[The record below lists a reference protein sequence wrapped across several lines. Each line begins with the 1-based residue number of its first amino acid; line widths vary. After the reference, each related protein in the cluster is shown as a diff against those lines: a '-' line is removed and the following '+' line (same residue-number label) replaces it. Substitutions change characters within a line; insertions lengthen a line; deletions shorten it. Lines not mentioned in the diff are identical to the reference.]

1 MRYLGRWTGWRLL
14 CRYKVFEGE
23 LLDVLG
29 ICYGISKRS
38 TCNMG
43 QKMVKINQASFSE
56 RVVPSTINYHREHPG
71 LILMQDSAPAHRG
84 RVLDELAGAG
94 IELMEW
100 PPFSPD
106 LNPIENVWNI
116 MKDKIQFYFPEL
128 NRRRLP
134 VSRIHAIVQASWD
147 LIADEHLTPLLASM
161 HSRCQ
166 AVLDVNWGHTRFSIS
181 DCFSVF
187 CLKSCE

>member
-1 MRYLGRWTGWRLL
+1 MFWGSFLGSQKGPHVIWDKRWG
-14 CRYKVFEGE
+14 
-23 LLDVLG
+23 
-29 ICYGISKRS
+29 
-38 TCNMG
+38 
-43 QKMVKINQASFSE
+43 KINQASFSE
-56 RVVPSTINYHREHPG
+56 RVVPSIINYHREHPG

-116 MKDKIQFYFPEL
+116 MKDKMQFYFPEL
-128 NRRRLP
+128 NGQRLP
-134 VSRIHAIVQASWD
+134 VSRIRAIVQASWD

-166 AVLDVNWGHTRFSIS
+166 AVLDVNGGHTRF
-181 DCFSVF
+181 
-187 CLKSCE
+187 